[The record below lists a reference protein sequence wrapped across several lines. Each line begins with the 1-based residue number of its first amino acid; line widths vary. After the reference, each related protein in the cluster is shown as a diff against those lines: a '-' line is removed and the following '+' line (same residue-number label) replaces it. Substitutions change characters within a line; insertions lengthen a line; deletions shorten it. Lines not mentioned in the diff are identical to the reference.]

1 MLSSGLVLYCQSG
14 LNNDYFVTVMRIFD
28 WYIFPSNQILQFMLN
43 NTTGDPNQRPMEQ
56 AAIQKGFQV
65 VNGLNMYYEIH
76 DARPDQNK
84 GVPLVLIHG
93 GGSTI
98 DSSFGRILPKLAIT
112 RKVIALELQAHGRT
126 GDRNKSL
133 SFEQD
138 AADVAELL
146 CALDIAKADLF
157 GYSNGGQTALQI
169 ALSYPDLVHKLIL
182 ASIFYKRSAAS
193 DDFWD
198 GFNGATLETMPL
210 TLREA
215 FLNVNPDSQ
224 ALQNMFDK
232 DVSRMKHFKEWSDD
246 QVRMIRAK
254 TLIVQGNVDVG
265 SLDHALEMHRNII
278 NSELVILPGAHGN
291 YMGAIEFLAE
301 GRWTMPYFADLLIE
315 FLDRT

>member
-1 MLSSGLVLYCQSG
+1 MA
-14 LNNDYFVTVMRIFD
+14 
-28 WYIFPSNQILQFMLN
+28 
-43 NTTGDPNQRPMEQ
+43 QRPL
-56 AAIQKGFQV
+56 QKGFQD

-76 DARPDQNK
+76 DARLDQGK

-98 DSSFGRILPKLAIT
+98 NSSFGRILPKLAIT
-112 RKVIALELQAHGRT
+112 RRVIALELQAHGRT
-126 GDRNKSL
+126 GDRNEEL
-133 SFEQD
+133 SFMQD
-138 AADVAELL
+138 AADVVELL
-146 CALDIAKADLF
+146 SLLGIAKADLF

-169 ALSYPDLVHKLIL
+169 ALSYPDLVHKLVL

-198 GFNGATLETMPL
+198 GFNGATLEVMPL

-215 FLNVNPDSQ
+215 FLKVNPDGQ

-232 DVSRMKHFKEWSDD
+232 DVSRMQHFKGWSDE
-246 QVRMIRAK
+246 QVRAVRAR

-265 SLDHALEMHRNII
+265 SLDHAVEMHRNMV
-278 NSELVILPGAHGN
+278 NSELVILPGAHGT
-291 YMGAIEFLAE
+291 YMGAIEFLPD
-301 GRWTMPYFADLLIE
+301 GRWTMPYFADLLVE